1 MPMPNTWILAIWPLH
16 LFFIDMYTHYI
27 LWIIIISIGTNA
39 WFILR
44 QSSHLASPI
53 SIQDVKFKDIKLS
66 HFTFKSFPTEYYK
79 IILYIIILYHNYII
93 KHSQIQRHAFLVIWP
108 LHLVPIGIHIPDIW
122 PLKVF
127 QIGENTQLNNPDA
140 LILAYLCNQQS
151 VSVTNIF
158 DR

>member
-66 HFTFKSFPTEYYK
+66 HFTFKSFPTEYYS
-79 IILYIIILYHNYII
+79 NFI
-93 KHSQIQRHAFLVIWP
+93 KHSQIQRHVFLVIWP
-108 LHLVPIGIHIPDIW
+108 LHLVPIGFHIPDIW